1 MGRRLSPK
9 DISAARHEQEVW
21 NSILK
26 REDVYSPEKI
36 VREMHVVCGCG
47 VEGCI
52 FIRAERNETDE
63 ERSAAI
69 KEFNRKKGW

>member
-26 REDVYSPEKI
+26 RGDVYNPEKI

-52 FIRAERNETDE
+52 FIRAERNETEE
-63 ERSAAI
+63 ERVAGI
-69 KEFNRKKGW
+69 NEWNRKMGY